1 MTLSRL
7 QAGKRVNLAI
17 DALAEVVKSHP
28 EAKLVIVG
36 YGEER
41 KNLEEQV
48 CALGLEKHVIFT
60 GKISHELVYDY
71 LQRADVFISLYSA
84 SNLGNPLLKL
94 CAAEKRSSP
103 LTLGRPVQ

>member
-41 KNLEEQV
+41 KKS
-48 CALGLEKHVIFT
+48 GRT
-60 GKISHELVYDY
+60 GM
-71 LQRADVFISLYSA
+71 RARAGKACDFHGKNI
-84 SNLGNPLLKL
+84 P
-94 CAAEKRSSP
+94 
-103 LTLGRPVQ
+103 

>member
-41 KNLEEQV
+41 KIWKNRY
-48 CALGLEKHVIFT
+48 A
-60 GKISHELVYDY
+60 
-71 LQRADVFISLYSA
+71 R
-84 SNLGNPLLKL
+84 
-94 CAAEKRSSP
+94 
-103 LTLGRPVQ
+103 